1 MSDKHKGRRKN
12 IIIAC
17 GGTAGHI
24 FPGLTLAGE
33 LRKRYSDRMRIS
45 FITSNN
51 SLAQRLFYE
60 SGYNFYTLPVKGAK
74 KRSVFGN
81 IDFMTSLFAAAAKSM
96 NIVFREKPDCL
107 IAFGSYVSGPP
118 FVAASLMKIPTIIHE
133 QNMIMGKTNRF
144 MSRFATKIALS
155 FPQSPAIQKD
165 NIVVTGNPIRET
177 AARKSDRE
185 KALNLLGMAGDKF
198 TILVI
203 GGSQGSRSVNSM
215 TVAALKD
222 MDRLL
227 RRRIQVLHI
236 AGEENYKRLRSEY
249 QSIGDLAYKTYPF
262 FEDMGIA
269 YSVADIAISRAG
281 ASAIFELCTHMI
293 PSILIPYPF
302 AEGHQIKNAKF
313 LSDRNAAVTIEEKNL
328 SKESL
333 KYAILR
339 FLEDA
344 NLRDLMR
351 KRLGNFAIPEAARK
365 LADEVGALVGI

>member
-1 MSDKHKGRRKN
+1 
-12 IIIAC
+12 
-17 GGTAGHI
+17 
-24 FPGLTLAGE
+24 
-33 LRKRYSDRMRIS
+33 
-45 FITSNN
+45 
-51 SLAQRLFYE
+51 
-60 SGYNFYTLPVKGAK
+60 
-74 KRSVFGN
+74 
-81 IDFMTSLFAAAAKSM
+81 
-96 NIVFREKPDCL
+96 
-107 IAFGSYVSGPP
+107 AFGSYVSGPP
-118 FVAASLMKIPTIIHE
+118 FIAASLMKIPTIIHE
-133 QNMIMGKTNRF
+133 QNMIMGRTNRF
-144 MSRFATKIALS
+144 ISRFATKIALS
-155 FPQSPAIQKD
+155 FPQSTVIWKD
-165 NIVVTGNPIRET
+165 NMVVTGNPIRET

-198 TILVI
+198 TVLVI
-203 GGSQGSRSVNSM
+203 GGSQGSRAVNSM

-227 RRRIQVLHI
+227 RRKIQVLHI
-236 AGEENYKRLRSEY
+236 AGEANYKRLRSEY
-249 QSIGDLAYKTYPF
+249 QSIGGLSYKTYPF

-281 ASAIFELCTHMI
+281 ASAIFELCAHMI

-302 AEGHQIKNAKF
+302 AEGHQVKNAKF

-365 LADEVGALVGI
+365 LADEVSALVGI